1 MPRSIADGVT
11 LSVYDRRHRGLLEL
25 RGADRK
31 TFLQGMVSNDVS
43 ALRPGQGCHAAL
55 LDSTGHIL
63 ADLRIHAFP
72 DFFLLETDPSCLPTL
87 TATLDKLLIMED
99 VQLANVTDQWAT
111 LTVLGKETPDFS
123 DLPGEVRPISYLI
136 GPGLDLWLSPS
147 DRASAL
153 ENFISAGAILLG
165 DEGWETLRVEA
176 GLPAWGRELTPAV
189 LLPEA
194 GMDDAISYSK
204 GCYVGQE
211 IVARLHARGHANRA
225 LRHLVLDADAPVP
238 PPGATLHVPEDGLE
252 PGREIGRVTSAVAS
266 PKRGGRVLA
275 LGYVRKEYWADGTLV
290 TIQILQPGGLVF
302 SYGAVVQE
310 IPPLLTN

>member
-1 MPRSIADGVT
+1 MKI
-11 LSVYDRRHRGLLEL
+11 SVYDRSHRGLLEL
-25 RGADRK
+25 RGADRQR
-31 TFLQGMVSNDVS
+31 FLQGMVSNDVS
-43 ALRPGQGCHAAL
+43 VLRPGHGCHATL

-63 ADLRIHAFP
+63 ADIRIHAFP
-72 DFFLLETDPSCLPTL
+72 DFFLLETDPSCLPVL
-87 TATLDKLLIMED
+87 SATLDKLLIMED
-99 VQLANVTDQWAT
+99 VQLADVTTQWVT
-111 LTVLGKETPDFS
+111 LTVLGEGKLPLL
-123 DLPGEVRPISYLI
+123 DLHGEVRPIAYSLA
-136 GPGLDLWLSPS
+136 PGWDLWISPN

-153 ENFISAGAILLG
+153 NRLISAGAVLLD

-194 GMDDAISYSK
+194 GIEDAISYSK

-211 IVARLHARGHANRA
+211 IVARLHARGHANRG
-225 LRHLVLDADAPVP
+225 LRHLLLDADAPVP
-238 PPGATLHVPEDGLE
+238 PTGATIHVPEDGPE

-266 PKRGGRVLA
+266 PKWGGRSLA

-310 IPPLLTN
+310 ISPLLSN